1 MRSTSRRCSSR
12 ARRKTA
18 QLFFVAFVL
27 NDGPDPGVVKYS
39 WFDNQGVF
47 GVLDFATN
55 SGTSFGHSN
64 AAGNQAIGAAS
75 WYVTEPFSTSG
86 EVPPNDTQTPAYR
99 PEPVRSRVPERL
111 LVGGRHPDLL
121 RSVRDSPGHAAGPP
135 GAERDRSGRWQ
146 HDVLPVRL
154 ELRR

>member
-1 MRSTSRRCSSR
+1 MRSTSSALFFSGPPKS
-12 ARRKTA
+12 AQIHG

-39 WFDNQGVF
+39 WFDNQGTF
-47 GVLDFATN
+47 GVRAFATN

-86 EVPPNDTQTPAYR
+86 LVPPNDTQTPAIDLSPCAR
-99 PEPVRSRVPERL
+99 P
-111 LVGGRHPDLL
+111 
-121 RSVRDSPGHAAGPP
+121 A
-135 GAERDRSGRWQ
+135 
-146 HDVLPVRL
+146 
-154 ELRR
+154 